1 MTSSV
6 TDVAAQRSRR
16 AVRNTADDVCD
27 HKQHASTRDLYAQR
41 LISEDVLTAEE
52 DAALMERY
60 RESLDRGEPLV
71 TQLVM
76 EPNTNLFVDWKPY
89 LGHSWDMACDTSIET
104 SRLRKLAAVMG
115 TIPDGF
121 ALQRQ
126 VKKLLEDR
134 GKMAAGALEINWGFA
149 ENMAYATL
157 LADGYPVRMTGQ
169 DVGRGT
175 FSHRHAVLHAQNKH
189 EAYIPCSTCLSSKL
203 SSIFTIASVGRGG
216 VGL

>member
-1 MTSSV
+1 MMYATI
-6 TDVAAQRSRR
+6 
-16 AVRNTADDVCD
+16 
-27 HKQHASTRDLYAQR
+27 KQHASTRDLYAQR

-89 LGHSWDMACDTSIET
+89 LGHSWDMACDTSIDT
-104 SRLRKLAAVMG
+104 SRLRELAEVMG

-134 GKMAAGALEINWGFA
+134 GKWRRAHSKSTGASPRTWPTPHCWL
-149 ENMAYATL
+149 
-157 LADGYPVRMTGQ
+157 TG
-169 DVGRGT
+169 T
-175 FSHRHAVLHAQNKH
+175 PS
-189 EAYIPCSTCLSSKL
+189 E
-203 SSIFTIASVGRGG
+203 
-216 VGL
+216 